1 MQEGALTGAGAG
13 LGAQPGPWQPPQG
26 PHVYGMPWSGAAFL
40 PTGPLLGAG
49 PSLALHSHAGPTAPI
64 HTARLRSPFLSV
76 PATAFHHC
84 LGGVG
89 RMAPLRDV
97 RLMGGRGQPKGGA

>member
-49 PSLALHSHAGPTAPI
+49 PSLWLCTAMQGPLPPSTPPVFGPHFYLCLPLPSTIAL
-64 HTARLRSPFLSV
+64 
-76 PATAFHHC
+76 
-84 LGGVG
+84 GVWG
-89 RMAPLRDV
+89 
-97 RLMGGRGQPKGGA
+97 